1 MRAFMPVFAGR
12 ISVAGIPADFGTRL
26 AERVRTGLLVP
37 GSRRRANYTV
47 DSTGR
52 DRVRFR
58 AADLSTAISVGL
70 NDVTVE
76 RRDATT
82 ITYEVRY
89 WRWTLFC
96 VVLSLLIALSVV
108 AVTFS
113 SGQEIQAYRYGR
125 QLFWSYIGFWGVA
138 WPWILTAFHKRFAS
152 RCLEGILREVL
163 QSPAPARH

>member
-1 MRAFMPVFAGR
+1 MRVFMPVFAGR
-12 ISVAGIPADFGTRL
+12 ISVAGIPADFGPRL
-26 AERVRTGLLVP
+26 AERVRTGLLEP

-47 DSTGR
+47 DSAGR

-70 NDVTVE
+70 NEVTVE

-96 VVLSLLIALSVV
+96 VVLSLLIAGSVV
-108 AVTFS
+108 GTTLFWDQ
-113 SGQEIQAYRYGR
+113 GIQAYRYGP
-125 QLFWSYIGFWGVA
+125 LLLWSHVGFWGVA

-152 RCLEGILREVL
+152 RCLERILREVL
-163 QSPAPARH
+163 QPPTPARR